1 MSALQRQ
8 SYANQ
13 FQPLFLQ
20 DTGEEDNLTLKT
32 LTIQEGGEINIS
44 SSLNQDTG
52 IVMFKALNGSTFSVL
67 QQSAIGG
74 DVPNGLTPTLFD
86 EAGDYDILQARNIFV
101 YGGGAYGTNNYV
113 SFNGSGGSFGLSYG
127 DFTNP
132 RNVYLDTLETG
143 VATLTNKCIGP
154 NPVNIAIGAPFSIAP
169 VPTAPTAFD
178 YFGIG
183 SNYPT
188 TSGREYDVYAMGT
201 FTLASGTPDA
211 TIPDIMAVSFSVGGT
226 TTGLV
231 TAYFNPETGNWFIRA
246 RLISTSSLAGGPRVG
261 CQNTQKGTSTAVYDA
276 TCSMADIV
284 RVA

>member
-8 SYANQ
+8 SYANP
-13 FQPLFLQ
+13 FQPLFLK
-20 DTGEEDNLTLKT
+20 DTGQEDNLTLKT
-32 LTIQEGGEINIS
+32 LTIEEGGEINIS
-44 SSLNQDTG
+44 SPLNQDTG
-52 IVMFKALNGSTFSVL
+52 IVMFKALNGSTYSVL

-154 NPVNIAIGAPFSIAP
+154 VPVTISTGGPFSIAP
-169 VPTAPTAFD
+169 VPTSPTAYS
-178 YFGIG
+178 YFGF
-183 SNYPT
+183 SVTYPT
-188 TSGREYDVYAMGT
+188 LANAEYDVYAMGT
-201 FTLASGTPDA
+201 FTLASGTADA
-211 TIPDIMAVSFSVGGT
+211 TIPDIMAGQFYVGTGSTGT
-226 TTGLV
+226 GNF
-231 TAYFNPETGNWFIRA
+231 YYNPETGNWTMRA
-246 RLISTSSLAGGPRVG
+246 RLIPTANSSLIRVG
-261 CQNTQKGTSTAVYDA
+261 FQNTQKGTSTAVYNA
-276 TCSMADIV
+276 TCTLCDIV
-284 RVA
+284 RVK